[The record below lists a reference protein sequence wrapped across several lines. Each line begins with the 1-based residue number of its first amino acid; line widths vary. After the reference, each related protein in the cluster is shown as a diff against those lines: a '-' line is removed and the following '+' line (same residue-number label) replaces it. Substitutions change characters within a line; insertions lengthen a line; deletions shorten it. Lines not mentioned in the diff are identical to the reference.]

1 MLIWYT
7 GHGEKATGNWVFE
20 DGCIKFEDVYKL
32 YKTNFKGHYLYIVT
46 DCCYSG
52 SWVVECARLL
62 DRDGISCGHAAK
74 RERIFIKVFA
84 SCLPKE
90 LASDKSY
97 VECQGARLHTT
108 HGDDRHKT
116 IVFAQHRKLHVKY
129 PSETNG
135 ESSSSSRKRR
145 GVSQTTLGM
154 DFTQSKDCILQGK
167 ECTHSSART
176 WERRVEQLCEEKCS
190 RSYLF

>member
-7 GHGEKATGNWVFE
+7 GHGEKTTGNWVFE
-20 DGCIKFEDVYKL
+20 DGCIKFEDIYKL
-32 YKTNFKGHYLYIVT
+32 YKLNFKGHYLYIVT

-90 LASDKSY
+90 LASDKFY
-97 VECQGARLHTT
+97 VECQGARLHTRS
-108 HGDDRHKT
+108 DDHRKT
-116 IVFAQHRKLHVKY
+116 IIFAQHRKLQMKY
-129 PSETNG
+129 PSEIDG
-135 ESSSSSRKRR
+135 EHSSSRV
-145 GVSQTTLGM
+145 VSQTTLGV
-154 DFTQSKDCILQGK
+154 DFTQSKDCFLQGN
-167 ECTHSSART
+167 ECMHSSTRT
-176 WERRVEQLCEEKCS
+176 WERRVEQLCKEKCS
-190 RSYLF
+190 HAYLL